1 MWTGFGPEN
10 ESNQKKYNKSK
21 MEEKESSALDED
33 QSRSAVVL
41 RLIQDYGLRASEIDN
56 RDISELVGE

>member
-1 MWTGFGPEN
+1 
-10 ESNQKKYNKSK
+10 

-56 RDISELVGE
+56 RDINELVGE